1 MANIQRTDASSL
13 SFARRLVNA
22 ERDAAQAKAELESL
36 KQSLPSTQALQS
48 AALTGETIKQQ
59 RKLAKQTMARADV
72 GIEDLNAIDPA
83 VLTPAFQ
90 EQLRGKKR
98 DVLLAQEP
106 QQPQMLQAQSPGAIA
121 RIENWRAQARLSAPQ
136 QKDFAASNLW
146 PEQETAFQKW
156 DRRSS
161 SIAGRDWNQEQQRAQ
176 YQRTEDRLRFEYQ
189 QQNIVKQQGR
199 NIGGIKD
206 LK

>member
-1 MANIQRTDASSL
+1 MACYQRADASSL
-13 SFARRLVNA
+13 PFGRRLVKA
-22 ERDAAQAKAELESL
+22 ERDSAQAKAELAYF

-98 DVLLAQEP
+98 DA
-106 QQPQMLQAQSPGAIA
+106 
-121 RIENWRAQARLSAPQ
+121 
-136 QKDFAASNLW
+136 
-146 PEQETAFQKW
+146 
-156 DRRSS
+156 
-161 SIAGRDWNQEQQRAQ
+161 
-176 YQRTEDRLRFEYQ
+176 
-189 QQNIVKQQGR
+189 
-199 NIGGIKD
+199 
-206 LK
+206 

>member
-1 MANIQRTDASSL
+1 MAYYQRADASSL
-13 SFARRLVNA
+13 SFGRRLINA
-22 ERDAAQAKAELESL
+22 ERDAAQTKAELDSL

-90 EQLRGKKR
+90 EQLRGKKH
-98 DVLLAQEP
+98 DVLLAQEL

-121 RIENWRAQARLSAPQ
+121 RIENWRAQARVSAPQ

-161 SIAGRDWNQEQQRAQ
+161 SIAGRN
-176 YQRTEDRLRFEYQ
+176 
-189 QQNIVKQQGR
+189 
-199 NIGGIKD
+199 
-206 LK
+206 